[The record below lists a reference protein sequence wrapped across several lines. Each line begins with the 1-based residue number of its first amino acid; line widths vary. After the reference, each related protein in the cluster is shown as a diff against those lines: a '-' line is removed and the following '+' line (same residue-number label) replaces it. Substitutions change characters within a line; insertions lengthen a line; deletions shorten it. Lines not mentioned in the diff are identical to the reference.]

1 MYSGLAVKLSC
12 ILPFQ
17 DPSFGWAHEPCRIG
31 QPSDRKTTRTVR
43 VFQSW
48 LDQEVT
54 FSSRVQYPSGIAPN
68 LPDQYILYN
77 YQLPTGVLTSGD
89 FHTYAVWWKDAQTL
103 LFYFDGQLVRQ
114 TTPAG
119 PFNEQSFMFFDTE
132 VFGSEGLPSVA
143 DLTDPAKN
151 TFYIDYVRAF
161 KLQPKAL

>member
-1 MYSGLAVKLSC
+1 MSRVGLDNRPPERLLAPFAISNHALIRNSARSLSC
-12 ILPFQ
+12 
-17 DPSFGWAHEPCRIG
+17 
-31 QPSDRKTTRTVR
+31 
-43 VFQSW
+43 
-48 LDQEVT
+48 
-54 FSSRVQYPSGIAPN
+54 VQYPSGIAPN

-77 YQLPTGVLTSGD
+77 YPLPTGVLTSGD

-151 TFYIDYVRAF
+151 TFYVDYVRAF
-161 KLQPKAL
+161 KLQRKVA